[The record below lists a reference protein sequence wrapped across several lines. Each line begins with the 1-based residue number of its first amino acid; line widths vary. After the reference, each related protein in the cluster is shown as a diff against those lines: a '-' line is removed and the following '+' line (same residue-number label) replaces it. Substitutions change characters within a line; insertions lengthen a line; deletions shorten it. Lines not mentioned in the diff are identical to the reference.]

1 MTLYLSRELSGIQS
15 LGIDPASESITS
27 RTTKHARNLSP
38 LFGCFKRLQTG
49 LVGRKIMGYANP
61 NSCALREESF
71 PGIPRSLKRIILVLE
86 LREKLVELLVVRAV
100 HIVSKLEGRK
110 HL

>member
-1 MTLYLSRELSGIQS
+1 
-15 LGIDPASESITS
+15 
-27 RTTKHARNLSP
+27 
-38 LFGCFKRLQTG
+38 
-49 LVGRKIMGYANP
+49 MGYANP
-61 NSCALREESF
+61 NSCTLREESF